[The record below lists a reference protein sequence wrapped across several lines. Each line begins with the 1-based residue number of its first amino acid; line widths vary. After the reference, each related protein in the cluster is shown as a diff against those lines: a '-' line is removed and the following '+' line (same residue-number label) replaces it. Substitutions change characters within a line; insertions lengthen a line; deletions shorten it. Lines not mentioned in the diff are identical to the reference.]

1 MGNQTNNQ
9 KVTKFTMKTFFA
21 ATLAASAVAG
31 DEAIRAR
38 WSAQRDIASM
48 ARDLEDCFPT
58 GQLGNSVWR
67 PTTIVKPGRVWAEA
81 GQGPASRVDCDG
93 KEVGESRLVFPTY
106 KKGATTRTAGYSYD
120 RTLLETRQPA
130 RCSYG
135 YAMPYYG
142 CTYGY
147 GCGYQQPSYGC
158 GGKTV
163 DARGYGEC
171 KECEDYPRGMAYPEC
186 YNTCDTSYDE
196 EEYVPQA
203 DSAYRRVDFPAPEY
217 SYDVD
222 ASVAVPQTIYDLIGA
237 KPASLASIPSVQQRG
252 SVAPAPVY
260 DLTKKNVKYPDFDA
274 CAQAQKFDT
283 YGCSPCP
290 EPQEP
295 TYEPVDE
302 QHYGASFPAPVYG
315 YHVDADVPV
324 PHRHVDIM
332 GVKDT
337 VLADV
342 PDVVQRG
349 PIAPAPVYEKKAYT
363 PKEYTPCEGFP
374 TQTYCSEML
383 GCGYKRGLGYG
394 CGQTY
399 GSAFKQGPAGVPV
412 KRNPYPYVPAGYEAE
427 GDYNWQGTVHD
438 QPSQHGVPVGRYNW
452 TFNDFKYAKNGI
464 LDVNGRKGYAKFYEC
479 EGEGC
484 PDCKDQTGT
493 LLQDLL
499 NRIRKDDCKD
509 CDVDYATSQGYY

>member
-1 MGNQTNNQ
+1 
-9 KVTKFTMKTFFA
+9 MKTVFA
-21 ATLAASAVAG
+21 ATLAVSAIAG

-147 GCGYQQPSYGC
+147 GCGYQQPSYAC

-171 KECEDYPRGMAYPEC
+171 KECEDYPRGMAYNT
-186 YNTCDTSYDE
+186 YNTCDRPYKE
-196 EEYVPQA
+196 EKYAPKA
-203 DSAYRRVDFPAPEY
+203 SAGYKNDFPAPVY
-217 SYDVD
+217 NYDVE
-222 ASVAVPQTIYDLIGA
+222 ASVDVPKTIWDILAV
-237 KPASLASIPSVQQRG
+237 KPRVLSFVPEVVARG
-252 SVAPAPVY
+252 PVDPAPVY
-260 DLTKKNVKYPDFDA
+260 DLKEKKVEYPDFDA

-290 EPQEP
+290 YTKDP
-295 TYEPVDE
+295 TYLGKDE
-302 QHYGASFPAPVYG
+302 ERYGHDFPAPDYQ
-315 YHVDADVPV
+315 YDVDADVPV
-324 PHRHVDIM
+324 PRRITDIM
-332 GVKDT
+332 GVKNQN
-337 VLADV
+337 LADI
-342 PDVVQRG
+342 PDVVERG
-349 PIAPAPVYEKKAYT
+349 PIAPAPDMSFKAEYQPEPYYPCQHDYECDSCDHPHVYDSYSCDHDYDCGHYGCQDKYSCDHD
-363 PKEYTPCEGFP
+363 YDCG
-374 TQTYCSEML
+374 YH
-383 GCGYKRGLGYG
+383 GCGDKYSCDHDYDCGHYG
-394 CGQTY
+394 CGDKKVCGYQAVKQEYPKKKRSYKKKSYKKRSY
-399 GSAFKQGPAGVPV
+399 G
-412 KRNPYPYVPAGYEAE
+412 Y
-427 GDYNWQGTVHD
+427 
-438 QPSQHGVPVGRYNW
+438 
-452 TFNDFKYAKNGI
+452 
-464 LDVNGRKGYAKFYEC
+464 
-479 EGEGC
+479 
-484 PDCKDQTGT
+484 
-493 LLQDLL
+493 
-499 NRIRKDDCKD
+499 
-509 CDVDYATSQGYY
+509 

>member
-58 GQLGNSVWR
+58 GQHGNSVWR

-222 ASVAVPQTIYDLIGA
+222 AAVNVPRTIWDLIGA

-252 SVAPAPVY
+252 PIAPAPVY
-260 DLTKKNVKYPDFDA
+260 DLTKKNVKYPEFDA
-274 CAQAQKFDT
+274 CAQHQKFDT

-295 TYEPVDE
+295 TY
-302 QHYGASFPAPVYG
+302 
-315 YHVDADVPV
+315 HVDAEVPV
-324 PHRHVDIM
+324 PHI
-332 GVKDT
+332 
-337 VLADV
+337 

-363 PKEYTPCEGFP
+363 PKEYVECEGFP
-374 TQTYCSEML
+374 ETTYCSEML

-394 CGQTY
+394 CGQKY
-399 GSAFKQGPAGVPV
+399 GSAFPPKFPS
-412 KRNPYPYVPAGYEAE
+412 AGYE
-427 GDYNWQGTVHD
+427 
-438 QPSQHGVPVGRYNW
+438 
-452 TFNDFKYAKNGI
+452 
-464 LDVNGRKGYAKFYEC
+464 
-479 EGEGC
+479 
-484 PDCKDQTGT
+484 
-493 LLQDLL
+493 
-499 NRIRKDDCKD
+499 
-509 CDVDYATSQGYY
+509 